1 MFEKAVRSLNCVR
14 RTNIL
19 FSVIQVDLD
28 HFKAI
33 NDRFGHQ
40 AGDRV
45 LSHAAGLISSSLR
58 AQDVAGRVGGE
69 EFCVILPGAN
79 LTQAA
84 EVAERIRLKLN
95 EKEMLIA
102 KSTTIRISASL
113 GVSSSE
119 ETGDYDFEQLQ
130 SLADRRLYLA
140 KQAGRNRVFASD
152 NA

>member
-1 MFEKAVRSLNCVR
+1 
-14 RTNIL
+14 
-19 FSVIQVDLD
+19 
-28 HFKAI
+28 
-33 NDRFGHQ
+33 
-40 AGDRV
+40 
-45 LSHAAGLISSSLR
+45 
-58 AQDVAGRVGGE
+58 
-69 EFCVILPGAN
+69 CVILPGAS

>member
-1 MFEKAVRSLNCVR
+1 M
-14 RTNIL
+14 IL
-19 FSVIQVDLD
+19 LCAS
-28 HFKAI
+28 
-33 NDRFGHQ
+33 
-40 AGDRV
+40 
-45 LSHAAGLISSSLR
+45 
-58 AQDVAGRVGGE
+58 
-69 EFCVILPGAN
+69 

-119 ETGDYDFEQLQ
+119 TGDYDFEQLQ

>member
-1 MFEKAVRSLNCVR
+1 M
-14 RTNIL
+14 
-19 FSVIQVDLD
+19 
-28 HFKAI
+28 
-33 NDRFGHQ
+33 
-40 AGDRV
+40 
-45 LSHAAGLISSSLR
+45 
-58 AQDVAGRVGGE
+58 
-69 EFCVILPGAN
+69 ILPGDSYGGCGSRR
-79 LTQAA
+79 T
-84 EVAERIRLKLN
+84 IGPKLN

-140 KQAGRNRVFASD
+140 KQAGRNRVCASD

>member
-1 MFEKAVRSLNCVR
+1 M
-14 RTNIL
+14 
-19 FSVIQVDLD
+19 
-28 HFKAI
+28 
-33 NDRFGHQ
+33 
-40 AGDRV
+40 
-45 LSHAAGLISSSLR
+45 
-58 AQDVAGRVGGE
+58 
-69 EFCVILPGAN
+69 ILPGAS
-79 LTQAA
+79 LTEAA

-119 ETGDYDFEQLQ
+119 ETGDYDFEQFQ

>member
-1 MFEKAVRSLNCVR
+1 M
-14 RTNIL
+14 
-19 FSVIQVDLD
+19 
-28 HFKAI
+28 
-33 NDRFGHQ
+33 
-40 AGDRV
+40 
-45 LSHAAGLISSSLR
+45 
-58 AQDVAGRVGGE
+58 
-69 EFCVILPGAN
+69 ILPGAS
-79 LTQAA
+79 LTEAA

-130 SLADRRLYLA
+130 SLADRRLCLA

>member
-1 MFEKAVRSLNCVR
+1 M
-14 RTNIL
+14 
-19 FSVIQVDLD
+19 
-28 HFKAI
+28 
-33 NDRFGHQ
+33 
-40 AGDRV
+40 
-45 LSHAAGLISSSLR
+45 
-58 AQDVAGRVGGE
+58 
-69 EFCVILPGAN
+69 ILPGAS

-95 EKEMLIA
+95 EKEMLIV
-102 KSTTIRISASL
+102 KSTTIRISQRPRWGA
-113 GVSSSE
+113 SSSE

>member
-1 MFEKAVRSLNCVR
+1 
-14 RTNIL
+14 
-19 FSVIQVDLD
+19 
-28 HFKAI
+28 
-33 NDRFGHQ
+33 
-40 AGDRV
+40 
-45 LSHAAGLISSSLR
+45 
-58 AQDVAGRVGGE
+58 DVAGRVGGE
-69 EFCVILPGAN
+69 EFCVILPGAS
-79 LTQAA
+79 LTEAA